1 MKIHKTTKFDPKNQI
16 MFKFV
21 WKKSLGPYLRYF
33 RAEKLNSTSI
43 KPSEGKNI
51 QGESK
56 LPPGLLT
63 P

>member
-1 MKIHKTTKFDPKNQI
+1 MKIHKTTKFDSKNQ

-33 RAEKLNSTSI
+33 RAEKLNSSGI
-43 KPSEGKNI
+43 KPTKGKNT
-51 QGESK
+51 QGELK
-56 LPPGLLT
+56 LPPVLLT